1 MKVFIVYAHPEPT
14 SFNGALRDT
23 AVRWLT
29 DAGHGVKV
37 SDLYAEDFDP
47 RASRHDFTVAA
58 DADRFDYQTE
68 QVHATDTDGFAP
80 TLAREQERLL
90 WCDLLVLQY
99 PLWWGGLPAILK
111 GWFERVLAYKKFY
124 DLANRYDNGVLKGR
138 KVVMSITTG
147 GTPERFSA
155 GGMFGEI
162 GPILHP
168 IDHCILRYVGLETLD
183 PFITYAASRVGPDE
197 LNARLDAWERRLSE
211 IASR

>member
-1 MKVFIVYAHPEPT
+1 MKAFVVYAHPEPT

-29 DAGHGVKV
+29 DAGHEVKV

-47 RASRHDFTVAA
+47 RAGRHDFTGTS
-58 DADRFDYQTE
+58 DANRFDYQAE
-68 QVHATDTDGFAP
+68 QVHATETDGFAP

-90 WCDLLVLQY
+90 WCDLLILQY

-111 GWFERVLAYKKFY
+111 GWFDRVLAYKKFY

-147 GTPERFSA
+147 GTPERFSE

-168 IDHCILRYVGLETLD
+168 VDHCILRYVGLEIMD
-183 PFITYAASRVGPDE
+183 PFISYAAGRVTPE
-197 LNARLDAWERRLSE
+197 ERAALLRAWEARLAE
-211 IASR
+211 IAAG

>member
-1 MKVFIVYAHPEPT
+1 MKAFVVYAHPEPT

-29 DAGHGVKV
+29 NAGHEVKV

-47 RASRHDFTVAA
+47 RAGRHDFTGTA
-58 DADRFDYQTE
+58 DANRFDYQAE
-68 QVHATDTDGFAP
+68 QVHATETDGFAP

-90 WCDLLVLQY
+90 WCDLLILQY

-111 GWFERVLAYKKFY
+111 GWFDRVLAYKKFY

-147 GTPERFSA
+147 GTPERFSE

-168 IDHCILRYVGLETLD
+168 VDHCILRYVGLEILD
-183 PFITYAASRVGPDE
+183 PFIAYAAGRVTPEDRAAVLRAWE
-197 LNARLDAWERRLSE
+197 ARLGE
-211 IASR
+211 ITAA

>member
-1 MKVFIVYAHPEPT
+1 MKAFVVYAHPEPT

-29 DAGHGVKV
+29 DAGHEVKV

-47 RASRHDFTVAA
+47 RAGRHDFTGNA
-58 DADRFDYQTE
+58 DANRFDYQAE
-68 QVHATDTDGFAP
+68 QVHATETDGFAP

-90 WCDLLVLQY
+90 WCDLLILQY

-111 GWFERVLAYKKFY
+111 GWFDRVLAYKKFY

-138 KVVMSITTG
+138 KVIMSITTG
-147 GTPERFSA
+147 GTPERFSE

-168 IDHCILRYVGLETLD
+168 VDHCILRYVGLDIAD
-183 PFITYAASRVGPDE
+183 PFIAYAAGRVTPE
-197 LNARLDAWERRLSE
+197 ERAALLRAWEVRLAE
-211 IASR
+211 ITAG